1 MLKMVT
7 DDDTPMQ
14 IHGAR
19 RILYAMA
26 PDETPAVLP
35 SIKRNRISFEENI
48 TTTPKIFKPGL

>member
-19 RILYAMA
+19 RILYAIA
-26 PDETPAVLP
+26 PDETPVTLP
-35 SIKRNRISFEENI
+35 PIKPESISFAENAAALLQIIKRE
-48 TTTPKIFKPGL
+48 L

>member
-1 MLKMVT
+1 MVT

-19 RILYAMA
+19 RILYAIA

-48 TTTPKIFKPGL
+48 TTTAQIFKPAL